1 MIREPVCFLRT
12 ENCFWYIGSQL
23 TVYKPSVSRREC
35 KEKRIRDGIFVGKYL
50 GENALAGVA
59 AAVSG
64 VLTIILAKT
73 MKLEAQSGKNE

>member
-1 MIREPVCFLRT
+1 MFFADGAL
-12 ENCFWYIGSQL
+12 Y
-23 TVYKPSVSRREC
+23 SVV
-35 KEKRIRDGIFVGKYL
+35 DGIFIGKYL

>member
-12 ENCFWYIGSQL
+12 ENCFLFIL
-23 TVYKPSVSRREC
+23 TAIWGLNGVW
-35 KEKRIRDGIFVGKYL
+35 L
-50 GENALAGVA
+50 MAGVA

>member
-1 MIREPVCFLRT
+1 MIREPVCFFADGEMFL
-12 ENCFWYIGSQL
+12 FIL
-23 TVYKPSVSRREC
+23 TAIWGLNGVW
-35 KEKRIRDGIFVGKYL
+35 L
-50 GENALAGVA
+50 MAGVA